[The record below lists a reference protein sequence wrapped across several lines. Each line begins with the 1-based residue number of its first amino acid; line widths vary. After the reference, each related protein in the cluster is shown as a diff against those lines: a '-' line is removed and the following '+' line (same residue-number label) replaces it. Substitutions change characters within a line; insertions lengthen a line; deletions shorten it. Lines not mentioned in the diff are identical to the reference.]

1 MIHRFILN
9 EVSYFGPGA
18 RKELPEVVK
27 RLGKSKALIVT
38 DPGLVKFGVAGMV
51 TEVLDAASIPY
62 EIFSDVKPNPTV
74 SNVKAGIEA
83 YKGAGADFIIAVG
96 GGSSIDTAKAVGI
109 VINNPE
115 FSDIVSLEGCAPTTR
130 KSVPIIALPTT
141 AGTAAETTINYVI
154 IDEENQKKMVCVDP
168 NDIPAVAIVDAE
180 LMYSLPASLTAATG
194 MDALTHAI
202 EGYITKG
209 AWALS
214 DMFEIEA
221 IRMISRN
228 LPTAV
233 AEPSNAV
240 ARDAMAVAQYVAGM
254 AFSNVGLGLVHG
266 MAHPMGS
273 LFDIP
278 HGVANALLLPT
289 IMEWNMPACLDK
301 YPAIAEAMGVDVS
314 EMTREEA
321 AQAACIAVRN
331 LAIRVGIPQHLSELG
346 ITEKDIKALSEQ
358 AIADVCTPG
367 NPREVTI
374 EDIVELYRK
383 VL

>member
-1 MIHRFILN
+1 MTHRFILN

-27 RLGKSKALIVT
+27 RLGKNKALIVT
-38 DPGLVKFGVAGMV
+38 DPGLVKFGVAKMV
-51 TEVLDAASIPY
+51 TDVLDEASVPY
-62 EIFSDVKPNPTV
+62 DIFSDVKPNPTV

-83 YKGAGADFIIAVG
+83 YKNSGADFIIAIG

-115 FSDIVSLEGCAPTTR
+115 FSDIVSLEGCAPTTH
-130 KSVPIIALPTT
+130 KSVPIVALPTT

-154 IDEENQKKMVCVDP
+154 IDEENKKKMVCVDP

-301 YPAIAEAMGVDVS
+301 YPAIAEAMGVDIS
-314 EMTREEA
+314 AMSREEA
-321 AQAACIAVRN
+321 AQAACDAVKA
-331 LAIRVGIPQHLSELG
+331 LAIKVGIPQHLSELG
-346 ITEKDIKALSEQ
+346 IGADDIQALSDQ
-358 AIADVCTPG
+358 ALADVCTPG
-367 NPREVTI
+367 NPRDVTL
-374 EDIVELYRK
+374 EDIKALYTK

>member
-38 DPGLVKFGVAGMV
+38 DAGLVKFGVAKMV
-51 TEVLDAASIPY
+51 TDVLDAAAIPY

-74 SNVKAGIEA
+74 TNVKNGIDA
-83 YKGAGADFIIAVG
+83 YKKSGADFIIAIG

-115 FSDIVSLEGCAPTTR
+115 FSDIVSLEGCAPTKN
-130 KSVPIIALPTT
+130 KSVPIVALPTT

-154 IDEENQKKMVCVDP
+154 IDEENHKKMVCVDP

-180 LMYSLPASLTAATG
+180 LMYTLPASLTAATG

-233 AEPSNAV
+233 AEPSNAE

-266 MAHPMGS
+266 MAHPLGS
-273 LFDIP
+273 LFDVP

-301 YPAIAEAMGVDVS
+301 YPAIAEAMGVDIS
-314 EMTREEA
+314 GMSKEEA
-321 AQAACIAVRN
+321 AQAACDAVKA
-331 LAIRVGIPQHLSELG
+331 LSIKVGIPQHLADIN
-346 ITEKDIKALSEQ
+346 ITEKDIPALSEQ

-367 NPREVTI
+367 NPRDVTI
-374 EDIVELYRK
+374 EEIVELYKK

>member
-1 MIHRFILN
+1 MVHRFILN

-18 RKELPEVVK
+18 RKELPEVVN

-38 DPGLVKFGVAGMV
+38 DAGLVKFGVAKMV
-51 TEVLDAASIPY
+51 TDVLDEAAVPY

-74 SNVKAGIEA
+74 TNVKNGIEA
-83 YKGAGADFIIAVG
+83 YKKSGADFIIAIG

-115 FSDIVSLEGCAPTTR
+115 FSDIVSLEGCAPT
-130 KSVPIIALPTT
+130 KNKCVPIVALPTT

-154 IDEENQKKMVCVDP
+154 IDEVNHKKMVCVDP

-180 LMYSLPASLTAATG
+180 LMYTLPASLTAATG

-266 MAHPMGS
+266 MAHPLGS

-289 IMEWNMPACLDK
+289 IMEWNMPSCLDK
-301 YPAIAEAMGVDVS
+301 YPAIAEAMGVDIS
-314 EMTREEA
+314 GMTREEA
-321 AQAACIAVRN
+321 AQAACDAVKA
-331 LAIRVGIPQHLSELG
+331 LSIKVGIPQHLSEIG
-346 ITEKDIKALSEQ
+346 IKESDIETLSEQ

-367 NPREVTI
+367 NPRDVTI
-374 EDIVELYRK
+374 EDIKALYAK

>member
-1 MIHRFILN
+1 MVHRFILN

-18 RKELPEVVK
+18 RKELPEVVN

-38 DPGLVKFGVAGMV
+38 DAGLVKFGVAKMV
-51 TEVLDAASIPY
+51 TDVLDEAAVPY

-74 SNVKAGIEA
+74 TNVKNGIES
-83 YKGAGADFIIAVG
+83 YKKSGADFIIAIG

-115 FSDIVSLEGCAPTTR
+115 FSDIVSLEGCAPT
-130 KSVPIIALPTT
+130 KNKCVPIVALPTT

-154 IDEENQKKMVCVDP
+154 IDEVNHKKMVCVDP

-180 LMYSLPASLTAATG
+180 LMYTLPASLTAATG

-266 MAHPMGS
+266 MAHPLGS

-289 IMEWNMPACLDK
+289 IMEWNMPSCLDK
-301 YPAIAEAMGVDVS
+301 YPAIAEAMGVDIND
-314 EMTREEA
+314 MTREEA
-321 AQAACIAVRN
+321 AQAACDAVKA
-331 LAIRVGIPQHLSELG
+331 LSIKVGIPQHLSEIG
-346 ITEKDIKALSEQ
+346 IKESDIETLSEQ

-367 NPREVTI
+367 NPRDVTI
-374 EDIVELYRK
+374 EDIKTLYAK

>member
-27 RLGKSKALIVT
+27 RLGKNKALIVT
-38 DPGLVKFGVAGMV
+38 DAGLVKFGVAKMV
-51 TEVLDAASIPY
+51 TDVLDEAGIPF

-74 SNVKAGIEA
+74 SNVKNGIEA
-83 YKGAGADFIIAVG
+83 YKASGADFIIAIG

-115 FSDIVSLEGCAPTTR
+115 FSDIVSLEGCAPTTH
-130 KSVPIIALPTT
+130 KSVPIVALPTT

-154 IDEENQKKMVCVDP
+154 IDEENHKKMVCVDP

-233 AEPSNAV
+233 AEPSNPE

-301 YPAIAEAMGVDVS
+301 YPAIAEAMGVDIS
-314 EMTREEA
+314 GMTREEA
-321 AQAACIAVRN
+321 AQAACDAVKA
-331 LAIRVGIPQHLSELG
+331 LAIKVGIPQHLSELG
-346 ITEKDIKALSEQ
+346 IAEKDIQALSEQ

-367 NPREVTI
+367 NPRDVTI
-374 EDIVELYRK
+374 EDIVTLYKK

>member
-1 MIHRFILN
+1 MVHRFILN

-38 DPGLVKFGVAGMV
+38 DAGLVKFGVAKMV
-51 TEVLDAASIPY
+51 TDVLDKAAIPY
-62 EIFSDVKPNPTV
+62 EIFSDVKPNLTV
-74 SNVKAGIEA
+74 TNVKNGIEA
-83 YKGAGADFIIAVG
+83 YKKSGADFIIAIG

-115 FSDIVSLEGCAPTTR
+115 FSDIVSLEGCAPTKN
-130 KSVPIIALPTT
+130 KSVPIVALPTT

-154 IDEENQKKMVCVDP
+154 IDEVNQKKMVCVDP

-266 MAHPMGS
+266 MAHPLGS

-301 YPAIAEAMGVDVS
+301 YPAIAEAMGVDIS
-314 EMTREEA
+314 DMTREEA
-321 AQAACIAVRN
+321 AQAACDAVKA
-331 LAIRVGIPQHLSELG
+331 LSIKVGIPQHLSEIG
-346 ITEKDIKALSEQ
+346 IKESDIDTLSEQ

-367 NPREVTI
+367 NPRDVAI
-374 EDIVELYRK
+374 EDIKALYAK